1 MKPRRKRLLWV
12 LAGVALVG
20 LAVTLVLRALD
31 ANVMFFYSPSQIH
44 AGEAPQG
51 AAFRIGG
58 LVEVG
63 SLQRS
68 ADGLQVQFMVTDEV
82 QRVPVRYQGLLPDLF
97 REGKGVVAS
106 GKLQAVLLDWNSR
119 DFLFVSLRNDLEWTR
134 RVLEPLEHAPPRFLC
149 ANDDV
154 SSDIPDPPT
163 LLYWKEVMARC
174 WPRPSLF
181 ERR

>member
-1 MKPRRKRLLWV
+1 MKPRRRRLLWV

-68 ADGLQVQFMVTDEV
+68 ANGLQVQFMVTDEV

-106 GKLQAVLLDWNSR
+106 GKLQANG
-119 DFLFVSLRNDLEWTR
+119 
-134 RVLEPLEHAPPRFLC
+134 
-149 ANDDV
+149 
-154 SSDIPDPPT
+154 
-163 LLYWKEVMARC
+163 
-174 WPRPSLF
+174 LF
-181 ERR
+181 EASEVLAKHDENYMPPEAAKALEDAARTSRRQP

>member
-106 GKLQAVLLDWNSR
+106 GKLQANG
-119 DFLFVSLRNDLEWTR
+119 
-134 RVLEPLEHAPPRFLC
+134 
-149 ANDDV
+149 
-154 SSDIPDPPT
+154 
-163 LLYWKEVMARC
+163 
-174 WPRPSLF
+174 LF
-181 ERR
+181 EASEVLAKHDENYMPPEAAKALEDAARTSRGQQ

>member
-1 MKPRRKRLLWV
+1 MKPRQKRLLWV
-12 LAGVALVG
+12 LAGVALVV

-106 GKLQAVLLDWNSR
+106 GKLQANG
-119 DFLFVSLRNDLEWTR
+119 
-134 RVLEPLEHAPPRFLC
+134 
-149 ANDDV
+149 
-154 SSDIPDPPT
+154 
-163 LLYWKEVMARC
+163 
-174 WPRPSLF
+174 LF
-181 ERR
+181 EASEVLAKHDENYMPPEAAKALEDAARTSRGQP

>member
-106 GKLQAVLLDWNSR
+106 GKLQANG
-119 DFLFVSLRNDLEWTR
+119 
-134 RVLEPLEHAPPRFLC
+134 
-149 ANDDV
+149 
-154 SSDIPDPPT
+154 
-163 LLYWKEVMARC
+163 
-174 WPRPSLF
+174 LF
-181 ERR
+181 EASEVLAKHDENYMPPEAAKALEDAARTSKGQP

>member
-12 LAGVALVG
+12 LVGVALVG

-68 ADGLQVQFMVTDEV
+68 TDGLQVQFMVTDEV

-106 GKLQAVLLDWNSR
+106 GKLQANGVFEASEVLAKHDENYMPPEAAKA
-119 DFLFVSLRNDLEWTR
+119 LED
-134 RVLEPLEHAPPRFLC
+134 A
-149 ANDDV
+149 
-154 SSDIPDPPT
+154 
-163 LLYWKEVMARC
+163 ARTSKGQ
-174 WPRPSLF
+174 P
-181 ERR
+181 

>member
-1 MKPRRKRLLWV
+1 MKPRQKRLLWV
-12 LAGVALVG
+12 LAGVALVV

-68 ADGLQVQFMVTDEV
+68 TDGLQVQFMVTDEV

-106 GKLQAVLLDWNSR
+106 GKLQANG
-119 DFLFVSLRNDLEWTR
+119 
-134 RVLEPLEHAPPRFLC
+134 
-149 ANDDV
+149 
-154 SSDIPDPPT
+154 
-163 LLYWKEVMARC
+163 
-174 WPRPSLF
+174 LF
-181 ERR
+181 EASEVLAKHDENYMPPEAAKALEDAARTSRGQP

>member
-20 LAVTLVLRALD
+20 LAVTLVLRSLD
-31 ANVMFFYSPSQIH
+31 ANVMFFYSPSQIQ

-106 GKLQAVLLDWNSR
+106 GKLQANGVFEASEVLAKHDENYMPPEAAKALEDAARTSR
-119 DFLFVSLRNDLEWTR
+119 GQ
-134 RVLEPLEHAPPRFLC
+134 P
-149 ANDDV
+149 
-154 SSDIPDPPT
+154 
-163 LLYWKEVMARC
+163 
-174 WPRPSLF
+174 
-181 ERR
+181 

>member
-68 ADGLQVQFMVTDEV
+68 TDGLQVQFMVTDEV

-106 GKLQAVLLDWNSR
+106 GKLQANG
-119 DFLFVSLRNDLEWTR
+119 
-134 RVLEPLEHAPPRFLC
+134 
-149 ANDDV
+149 
-154 SSDIPDPPT
+154 
-163 LLYWKEVMARC
+163 
-174 WPRPSLF
+174 LF
-181 ERR
+181 EASEVLAKHDENYMPPEAAKALKDAARTSRGQP

>member
-20 LAVTLVLRALD
+20 LAVTLVLRSLD
-31 ANVMFFYSPSQIH
+31 ANVMFFYSPSQIQ

-106 GKLQAVLLDWNSR
+106 GKLQANG
-119 DFLFVSLRNDLEWTR
+119 
-134 RVLEPLEHAPPRFLC
+134 
-149 ANDDV
+149 
-154 SSDIPDPPT
+154 
-163 LLYWKEVMARC
+163 
-174 WPRPSLF
+174 LF
-181 ERR
+181 EASEVLAKHDENYMPPEAAKALEDAARTSRGQP

>member
-106 GKLQAVLLDWNSR
+106 GKLQANGVFEASEVLAKHDENYMPPEAAKALEDAARTSR
-119 DFLFVSLRNDLEWTR
+119 GQ
-134 RVLEPLEHAPPRFLC
+134 P
-149 ANDDV
+149 
-154 SSDIPDPPT
+154 
-163 LLYWKEVMARC
+163 
-174 WPRPSLF
+174 
-181 ERR
+181 

>member
-106 GKLQAVLLDWNSR
+106 GKLQANGVFEASEVLAKHDENYMPPEAAKALEDAARTSR
-119 DFLFVSLRNDLEWTR
+119 AQ
-134 RVLEPLEHAPPRFLC
+134 P
-149 ANDDV
+149 
-154 SSDIPDPPT
+154 
-163 LLYWKEVMARC
+163 
-174 WPRPSLF
+174 
-181 ERR
+181 

>member
-12 LAGVALVG
+12 LAGVALVV

-68 ADGLQVQFMVTDEV
+68 TDGLQVQFMVTDEV

-106 GKLQAVLLDWNSR
+106 GKLQANG
-119 DFLFVSLRNDLEWTR
+119 
-134 RVLEPLEHAPPRFLC
+134 
-149 ANDDV
+149 
-154 SSDIPDPPT
+154 
-163 LLYWKEVMARC
+163 
-174 WPRPSLF
+174 LF
-181 ERR
+181 EASEVLAKHDENYMPPEAAKALEDAARTSRGQP

>member
-44 AGEAPQG
+44 AGQAPQG

-106 GKLQAVLLDWNSR
+106 GKLQANGVFEASEVLAKHDENYMPPEAAKALEDAARTSR
-119 DFLFVSLRNDLEWTR
+119 GQ
-134 RVLEPLEHAPPRFLC
+134 P
-149 ANDDV
+149 
-154 SSDIPDPPT
+154 
-163 LLYWKEVMARC
+163 
-174 WPRPSLF
+174 
-181 ERR
+181 

>member
-1 MKPRRKRLLWV
+1 MKPRRKRLLWL

-106 GKLQAVLLDWNSR
+106 GKLQANGVFEASEVLAKHDENYMPPEAAKALEDAARTSR
-119 DFLFVSLRNDLEWTR
+119 GQ
-134 RVLEPLEHAPPRFLC
+134 P
-149 ANDDV
+149 
-154 SSDIPDPPT
+154 
-163 LLYWKEVMARC
+163 
-174 WPRPSLF
+174 
-181 ERR
+181 

>member
-12 LAGVALVG
+12 LAGVALVA

-106 GKLQAVLLDWNSR
+106 GKLQANGVFEASEVLAKHDENYMPPEAAKALEDAARTSR
-119 DFLFVSLRNDLEWTR
+119 GQ
-134 RVLEPLEHAPPRFLC
+134 P
-149 ANDDV
+149 
-154 SSDIPDPPT
+154 
-163 LLYWKEVMARC
+163 
-174 WPRPSLF
+174 
-181 ERR
+181 